1 MPSGNPC
8 AHLKAGKAI
17 IQFVQLLSSLTLET
31 SHSQFAVYSN
41 ALYCRN
47 CVQFNKNYDAS
58 VGVLEAGA
66 KHPFPLL
73 HGQNQWR
80 ERHQSQRIS
89 DHMENVGLVCSA
101 HGLLHIS
108 SLNWAWRTRHF
119 QCSWAQDSPP
129 FTLTPAPQQAAS
141 GVTAQR
147 CVSWETHLKCCWGL
161 SWALHAK
168 LFLLDET
175 FLPKGGVCKGW
186 WERQDMFLPYFFL
199 LGKWV
204 KRSFP

>member
-17 IQFVQLLSSLTLET
+17 IRFVQLLSSLTLET

-47 CVQFNKNYDAS
+47 YVQFNKNYDAP

-89 DHMENVGLVCSA
+89 DQNIISSEAGAELENVGLVCSA

-108 SLNWAWRTRHF
+108 SLNWTWWTRHW

-129 FTLTPAPQQAAS
+129 HPHRSTSVGCFWSDST
-141 GVTAQR
+141 
-147 CVSWETHLKCCWGL
+147 E
-161 SWALHAK
+161 
-168 LFLLDET
+168 
-175 FLPKGGVCKGW
+175 VC
-186 WERQDMFLPYFFL
+186 L
-199 LGKWV
+199 LGNT
-204 KRSFP
+204 SQIPLGAELSSAC